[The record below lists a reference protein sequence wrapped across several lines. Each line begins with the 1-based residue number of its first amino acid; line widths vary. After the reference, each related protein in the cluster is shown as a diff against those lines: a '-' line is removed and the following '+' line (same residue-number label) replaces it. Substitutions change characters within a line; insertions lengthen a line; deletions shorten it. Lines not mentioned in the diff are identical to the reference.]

1 MIHAKPKV
9 RKESFLASTPTST
22 CNEDV
27 NFFRP
32 DLSVIPKKDGGPDL
46 NLNSQKSVSPSEEDE
61 LPKVRLSRKE
71 RAMKLQ
77 VSDFN
82 LYPPY

>member
-27 NFFRP
+27 TFFRP

-46 NLNSQKSVSPSEEDE
+46 NLNSQKSVATSEEE
-61 LPKVRLSRKE
+61 NLPKVRASRKQ

-77 VSDFN
+77 VMDNKLS
-82 LYPPY
+82 PKK